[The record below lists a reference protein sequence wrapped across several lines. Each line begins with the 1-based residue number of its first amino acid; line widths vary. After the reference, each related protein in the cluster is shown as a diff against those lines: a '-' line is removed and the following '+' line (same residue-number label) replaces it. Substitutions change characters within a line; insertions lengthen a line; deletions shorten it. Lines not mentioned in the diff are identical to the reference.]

1 MTANSYADFSDTLP
15 ITNLNYEPLLGSR
28 VKKWKQDKAAYLSV
42 VLLHSILTYQ
52 LSNVSAESF
61 FYFLILTG
69 FSSVIFFSA
78 VLSTVN
84 YSTLPKSK
92 SEQNEHFET
101 LISII

>member
-84 YSTLPKSK
+84 YSKSK